1 MQGELKFI
9 INLDFLVPVL
19 IFLEMLVNFYLSVA
33 EQVTFVSENCSL
45 NLPRLGE
52 LEDLCVFVNVGQ
64 KAEEKL
70 QRGFFLQQWALWFSY
85 TVNILHSF
93 VCVCVVKSRHPCAQP
108 CEKGSGGN
116 GIGSDDEVSISNG
129 LREEKALR
137 TGSRKEVGMLE

>member
-52 LEDLCVFVNVGQ
+52 LEGLVYICECGA
-64 KAEEKL
+64 KEKKPW
-70 QRGFFLQQWALWFSY
+70 RGFFF
-85 TVNILHSF
+85 F
-93 VCVCVVKSRHPCAQP
+93 KS
-108 CEKGSGGN
+108 
-116 GIGSDDEVSISNG
+116 G
-129 LREEKALR
+129 LFCFLK
-137 TGSRKEVGMLE
+137 